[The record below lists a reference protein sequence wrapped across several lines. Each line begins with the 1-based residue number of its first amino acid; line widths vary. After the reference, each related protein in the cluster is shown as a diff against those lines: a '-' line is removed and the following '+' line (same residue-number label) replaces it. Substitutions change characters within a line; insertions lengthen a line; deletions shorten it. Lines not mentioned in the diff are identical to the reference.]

1 MHATPEALA
10 RANRLLRRD
19 VRPALIADRRP
30 CVVEATE
37 EFLDPAAA
45 RAARDAGAVTAFARG
60 GAWGRAWHTRWFH
73 VTVPVP
79 DDWSPDDR
87 YEVALHVDLGF
98 GTVLPGF
105 QAEGLVVD
113 GERPVQGLQPDRRFV
128 ALPDV
133 RPGEVVDLWVEAAA
147 TPMLIGDFSPTP
159 LGDPATAP
167 EAPLYALRAAE
178 LVRRDRVVGALRL
191 ELILVLDLLGAL
203 PEGHPLRA
211 RLLHALTAAVVA
223 VRPDDVAGSAAAGR
237 AALAP
242 VLTVPAAPGRHRL
255 VASGHAHLDT
265 AWLWPIRET
274 RRKVVRTAVNALGIL
289 GRHPGTVFTMSQ
301 ACHYAWLEDGH
312 PDLFAEV
319 RERVAEGRWEPAGGM
334 WVETDLN
341 LPDGESLARQ
351 FLHGQRAFTAWFGRR
366 CEGAFLPDDFGY
378 PASFPQIARL
388 AGCRWFFT
396 QKLSWNDTNRFPHHT
411 FRWQGLDGSALLT
424 HFSPVETYSADLLP
438 SQLLHAERTFA
449 DHAAQGAS
457 LVLYGHGDGGGGP
470 TDEMLDRFARVADW
484 CGTPPMVHGSVG
496 SFFDEHVH
504 DGADLPV
511 WTGELYLETH
521 RGTSSSQRRTK
532 QANRACEQ
540 ALHDAELWS
549 VSSGIDLQDR
559 LAPLWRRTLTQQF
572 HDVLPGSSIAWVH
585 AEAEADL
592 AEVAGAVRALEQE
605 VLGDGHDVL
614 VNPAPVPV
622 RGVVDVDGTATWV
635 ELDPASW
642 GPIGGD
648 AHLPADV
655 RPVVVDG
662 RSFDNGLLRFA
673 WDDQGHVV
681 SLLHHA
687 TGRDV
692 VPPGGRGDL
701 LVLRQDRPAQFDAWD
716 VDELDTRVPETVL
729 EASSVEV
736 VEVGP
741 LRAVL
746 RAVFPAGPSRIV
758 RTVTL
763 AAGSERVEVTV
774 EADWQASEQRL
785 QVVWP
790 VDVHASE
797 ATCGIQFGHVRRPRH
812 ANTSW
817 DRARFESTAHRY
829 VHVGEH
835 GFGVALM
842 ADGPHGYDVR
852 GDALRLTL
860 LRSARYPDPAA
871 DRGPQCLAYALWAH
885 TGEPFAAGLE
895 TEAARRAHPV
905 RRARAAAPAGR
916 GPRWVGDPG
925 VQIAAVKHAEDG
937 SGDVVVR
944 LWESHGGRARGVLD
958 PGFPAGAVVVTD
970 LLEAVDE
977 PLDTLALDL
986 RPFQILTVRVT
997 RA

>member
-10 RANRLLRRD
+10 RVNRLLRQD
-19 VRPALIADRRP
+19 IRPALIADRRA

-37 EFLDPAAA
+37 EFLDPVAA
-45 RAARDAGAVTAFARG
+45 RAARDAAHVAPFTRG
-60 GAWGRAWHTRWFH
+60 GVWGRAWHTRWFRLTA
-73 VTVPVP
+73 TVP
-79 DDWSPDDR
+79 DGWSPDER

-105 QAEGLVVD
+105 QAEGLVHSGD
-113 GERPVQGLQPDRRFV
+113 RPLQGLQPDRRFV
-128 ALPDV
+128 PRPDA
-133 RPGEVVDLWVEAAA
+133 RPGDVVDLWVEAAA

-167 EAPLYALRAAE
+167 EAPLYSLRAAE
-178 LVRRDRVVGALRL
+178 LVRRDRDVGALRL

-203 PEGHPLRA
+203 PEGDPLRT
-211 RLLHALTAAVVA
+211 RLLHALTSAVVA
-223 VRPDDVAGSAAAGR
+223 VRPDDVAGSAAAAR

-242 VLTVPAAPGRHRL
+242 VLAVPSAPGRHRL

-265 AWLWPIRET
+265 AWLWPLRET
-274 RRKVVRTAVNALGIL
+274 RRKVLRTAVNALGIL
-289 GRHPGTVFTMSQ
+289 ARHPGTVFTMSQ
-301 ACHYAWLEDGH
+301 ACQYAWLEEDR
-312 PDLFAEV
+312 PELFAEV
-319 RERVAEGRWEPAGGM
+319 RERVAEGRWEVAGGM

-341 LPDGESLARQ
+341 LPDGESLVRQ

-411 FRWQGLDGSALLT
+411 FRWQGLDGSSLLT
-424 HFSPVETYSADLLP
+424 HFSPVETYSATLVP

-449 DHAAQGAS
+449 DHAVQDAS

-470 TDEMLDRFARVADW
+470 TDEMLERFALVADW
-484 CGTPPMVHGSVG
+484 CGTPPVAHGSVG
-496 SFFDEHVH
+496 SFFDDHVH
-504 DGADLPV
+504 DRPDLPV
-511 WTGELYLETH
+511 WSGELYLETH

-532 QANRACEQ
+532 QANRTCEL

-549 VSSGIDLQDR
+549 VAAGRDLQDR

-585 AEAEADL
+585 AEAEAEL
-592 AEVAGAVRALEQE
+592 TEVAGAVRALEQE

-614 VNPAPVPV
+614 ANPASVPV
-622 RGVVDVDGTATWV
+622 RGVVDVDGAAMWV
-635 ELDPASW
+635 ELDTASW
-642 GPIGGD
+642 GPGGGD
-648 AHLPADV
+648 ALPADV
-655 RPVVVDG
+655 GPVVVDG
-662 RSFDNGLLRFA
+662 HSIDNGRLRLV
-673 WDDQGHVV
+673 WDERGHVV
-681 SLLHHA
+681 SLRHHA

-692 VPPGGRGDL
+692 VPPGGRADL

-716 VDELDTRVPETVL
+716 VDELDTRVAGTVL

-736 VEVGP
+736 VEAGP

-746 RAVFPAGPSRIV
+746 RSVHAAGRTRIV
-758 RTVTL
+758 RNLTM
-763 AAGSERVEVTV
+763 AAGSDRLEVVV

-790 VDVHASE
+790 VDVHATE

-860 LRSARYPDPAA
+860 LRSARYPDPGA
-871 DRGPQCLAYALWAH
+871 DRGTQRLAYAVWVH
-885 TGEPFAAGLE
+885 PGEAFAAGLE
-895 TEAARRAHPV
+895 AEAARRAHPV
-905 RRARAAAPAGR
+905 RRIRAATASGR
-916 GPRWVGDPG
+916 GPRWTGDPG
-925 VQIAAVKHAEDG
+925 VRIAAVKHAEDG

-944 LWESHGGRARGVLD
+944 LWESHGGRGRGALD
-958 PGFPAGAVVVTD
+958 PGFPVAAATITD
-970 LLEAVDE
+970 LLEEAGE
-977 PLDTLALDL
+977 PIDGLALEL